1 MDSPPPRLV
10 SKPDERV
17 ETRVVN
23 DLTVFSQLNAD
34 SVSGEQQLPT
44 LTRRD
49 DRSAVI
55 SPDPPAVT
63 KLRNE
68 LPAGAPNPKRS
79 APITYTPPSDTES
92 EGVIIRPP
100 GPSRKPG
107 KVFPA
112 PGPVYY
118 AKPPNTDNRRRIP
131 VYSSAESVDTY
142 SDYTDSDD
150 ENYTTSEIQRLK
162 DQIQDLEEKREQRN
176 SRAVQQRQLQPI
188 PSRYQILYR
197 LGYEVRPNVRGTSSD
212 DYSSDSDSDEPYRR
226 ANNWYMYPPGSPGRK
241 TRSLN
246 TFTDPP
252 VLTQDRWGGTSLNSS
267 HRVDSLRHFLK
278 SNPDISFVVFHD
290 YNWFQEAK
298 GNNKPEDMDNE
309 EKATP
314 RARSVYPVSKE
325 LRKALE
331 MILEDREGYSSLTS
345 RYWNTNELAAPY
357 LFVFHSRQE
366 IPKIRE
372 KLSRPAQDQLDL
384 FMEYVM
390 KEFGEEYDTVDTLL
404 QRKEI
409 LPQYLQYL
417 IKKDDILV
425 ENKNGEYTGYRA
437 ESWPVESIR
446 TTPNPSI
453 ATKYGMPGNEYE
465 SPHKAGVAS
474 KWTLNGFT
482 WGFDGKFYGR
492 WKQLKIQMSQQDS
505 GQEEA
510 AGDETKTAEIQGQC
524 ITDLAVF
531 PLCYA
536 PEHIQ
541 KMLYHR
547 GDILW
552 KCRVRQLVSYQADG
566 QDLIG
571 NGVSLQ
577 TNISPKQAS
586 STNQLLQMEG
596 HYMIDM
602 KAYQSLHS
610 KNEKTSINTV
620 YRSPSPPPKKF
631 LSKKKMARN
640 DPPGDDFKVL
650 MPPRIKGYNFYQ
662 NKWCDLNV
670 DQISDIVW
678 RGGASAIFHTLEID
692 YEAKDLIQALVSNY
706 LGIENSTAVA
716 TGKGNGSAILL
727 HGGPGTGKT
736 HTAEAIAEIARK
748 PLYRVTCGD
757 LGTNADVVEQNLE
770 SAFHLARTWGCVVL
784 LDEADIF
791 LEQTS
796 LGDLERN
803 ALTSVFLRMVK
814 SYDGIVVLT
823 SCRVNKFNEAIR
835 SQVQLALHY
844 PALTSLQRYFIW
856 KQFIFQLEFSK
867 MNADIADLLEH
878 VETLKDEN
886 LNGRQIRNVLVNACR
901 YAKWK
906 KVPLNYYHI
915 KHMIEVSGRFGT
927 FFGNCDG
934 GEAQDELG
942 FDEWLH

>member
-1 MDSPPPRLV
+1 MDSPPFRV
-10 SKPDERV
+10 VRKPAERV

-23 DLTVFSQLNAD
+23 DLTVFSQLNAG
-34 SVSGEQQLPT
+34 SVSEEQPLPV

-49 DRSAVI
+49 DRSAV
-55 SPDPPAVT
+55 SRPDPPAGMGIYTHVV
-63 KLRNE
+63 E
-68 LPAGAPNPKRS
+68 APSQKRS
-79 APITYTPPSDTES
+79 TPTRYTPTSDTES

-100 GPSRKPG
+100 DASRKPG
-107 KVFPA
+107 KVFPT
-112 PGPVYY
+112 PGPVY
-118 AKPPNTDNRRRIP
+118 AKPANTDNRRKIS
-131 VYSSAESVDTY
+131 VYSSTESDVT
-142 SDYTDSDD
+142 DYDSDD
-150 ENYTTSEIQRLK
+150 DDNYTTSEIQRLK

-176 SRAVQQRQLQPI
+176 SRAVQQRQPQSE

-197 LGYEVRPNVRGTSSD
+197 LGYEVRPDVLGTTSD
-212 DYSSDSDSDEPYRR
+212 EYSSDSDSDEPYRR
-226 ANNWYMYPPGSPGRK
+226 GNNWYMYPPGLPRRNTK
-241 TRSLN
+241 SLN
-246 TFTDPP
+246 TFTDSP
-252 VLTQDRWGGTSLNSS
+252 VLTHDRWGGASLHST

-278 SNPDISFVVFHD
+278 SNPDISFIVFHD
-290 YNWFQEAK
+290 YNWFQKVRAK
-298 GNNKPEDMDNE
+298 KPEPSHEDMDNSE
-309 EKATP
+309 EKPTP
-314 RARSVYPVSKE
+314 RARSIYPVSKE

-345 RYWNTNELAAPY
+345 RYWNTNELFAPY
-357 LFVFHSRQE
+357 LFIFHSRQD

-372 KLSRPAQDQLDL
+372 KLSKPAQDQLDL
-384 FMEYVM
+384 FLEYVM
-390 KEFGEEYDTVDTLL
+390 KEFGEEYKTVDTLL

-446 TTPNPSI
+446 PTPNPLI

-465 SPHKAGVAS
+465 SPHESGVSS

-492 WKQLKIQMSQQDS
+492 WKQLKIEMYQDS
-505 GQEEA
+505 GLEEA
-510 AGDETKTAEIQGQC
+510 AADSTKTVQLKGQP
-524 ITDLAVF
+524 ITNLAVF

-552 KCRVRQLVSYQADG
+552 KCRARQLVSYQAND

-571 NGVSLQ
+571 NAVSLQ

-586 STNQLLQMEG
+586 STNQLLQMEE

-602 KAYQSLHS
+602 KTYQSLHP
-610 KNEKTSINTV
+610 KNTKTSLNTV
-620 YRSPSPPPKKF
+620 YRPPPPPPKKL
-631 LSKKKMARN
+631 LSKKKMTRN

-650 MPPRIKGYNFYQ
+650 MPPRIKGYDFHR

-670 DQISDIVW
+670 DQISEVVW
-678 RGGASAIFHTLEID
+678 RGGASAVFHTLQID
-692 YEAKDLIQALVSNY
+692 YEAKDLIQALVTNY
-706 LGIENSTAVA
+706 LGIEKSTAVA
-716 TGKGNGSAILL
+716 AGKGNGLTILL

-736 HTAEAIAEIARK
+736 HTAEAIAEIAKK
-748 PLYRVTCGD
+748 PLYRVSCGD
-757 LGTNADVVEQNLE
+757 LGTKTDVVEQNLE
-770 SAFHLARTWGCVVL
+770 SAFHLARTWGSVVL
-784 LDEADIF
+784 LEEADIF

-796 LGDLERN
+796 LGDLERS

-814 SYDGIVVLT
+814 SYDGIVILEG
-823 SCRVNKFNEAIR
+823 SRVSKFNDAAR
-835 SQVQLALHY
+835 SQIQLALHY
-844 PALTSLQRYFIW
+844 PALSSLQRYFIW
-856 KQFIFQLEFSK
+856 KQFFLQLEFSK
-867 MNADIADLLEH
+867 MDADISDLLEH
-878 VETLKDEN
+878 VEDLRDQN
-886 LNGRQIRNVLVNACR
+886 LNGREIQNVLVNACR

-906 KVPLNYYHI
+906 KVPLNSYHI

-934 GEAQDELG
+934 GDAQDEMG